1 MSYLANKLAAASRP
15 RFAFD
20 ESYLR
25 HWLPMTKTGLDAIQA
40 DVKYSHAANFDSESA
55 DKETT
60 GLVFAGY
67 EPWIADHP
75 RYAADGAMSRHRA
88 VRDTGSLAY
97 EPLNVYTADPNE
109 GIHIPPPERYE
120 TDAKGVTFAIWMKPT
135 EHIADHD
142 ILFAQNGTANFLP
155 YAATNDR
162 VDGWGITIGEMG
174 KIAVHWGDGG
184 DFSYQTE
191 TYDTAAD
198 FAVGEWHRIVVSL
211 YFPTPSRCYS
221 KVWVDK
227 KPQTMYSNYGYDVQ
241 RKTINPY
248 QTPKAC
254 VNMAGTWADMMIWTL
269 DMTQKEVNA
278 DYSYDFVSPFANY
291 MNDMRHYSAVPMK
304 EIDRTSGTAYVD
316 PVFDLNWYTTERLR
330 MLTATDVVIGL
341 VEPTVAALPYMP
353 ITTGMTAHFYDNT
366 SRSNMAVG
374 GMWMFLRA
382 DASNAGSVTYLH
394 EHSKAG
400 QGNLRIRLNADGKI
414 RMSLNDTIGYDGNR
428 GFLELTSVSAVL
440 PYDQDVL
447 VAWYCN
453 GSNWFFYIEGQG
465 SIAMVET
472 TNTITAGTGLTQAAW
487 YTRFGTGTSGVIA
500 SPMMEAAIGG
510 PNKTTGRLYGIG
522 VSDRQWNTP
531 WLDGLGTSIREG
543 SVLYKPFNHNILS

>member
-1 MSYLANKLAAASRP
+1 MSYLANKLLAASSP
-15 RFAFD
+15 KFSFD
-20 ESYLR
+20 QQFLQ
-25 HWLPMTKTGLDAIQA
+25 HWLPMTKTGLDALQE
-40 DVKYSHAANFDSESA
+40 DVKYSLAANFDSEA
-55 DKETT
+55 AGKETA
-60 GLVFAGY
+60 GLVFSGY

-75 RYAADGAMSRHRA
+75 RYAAEGAKSRHRA
-88 VRDTGSLAY
+88 IRDTGSLAH
-97 EPLNVYTADPNE
+97 EPLHVATLGGSSD
-109 GIHIPPPERYE
+109 GIFIPSP
-120 TDAKGVTFAIWMKPT
+120 DGNGGVTFAIWMKPT

-142 ILFAQNGTANFLP
+142 VLFTQNGTADFDP
-155 YAATNDR
+155 YDPVSPRAY
-162 VDGWGITIGEMG
+162 GWGITIGEMG
-174 KIAVHWGDGG
+174 KVAVHWGNGVANN
-184 DFSYQTE
+184 FETH
-191 TYDTAAD
+191 TYDTTAD
-198 FAVGEWHRIVVSL
+198 FTVGQWHRIVVTI
-211 YFPTPSRCYS
+211 YDNFPNYS
-221 KVWVDK
+221 TQVFIDK
-227 KPQTMYSNYGYDVQ
+227 KAQVRESVNGSWPVASSQSVSQ
-241 RKTINPY
+241 E
-248 QTPKAC
+248 PKAC
-254 VNMAGTWADMMIWTL
+254 MNMAGTWANLMIWTIE
-269 DMTQKEVNA
+269 MTQKEVNA
-278 DYSYDFVSPFANY
+278 DYGYDFVTPFANY

-330 MLTATDVVIGL
+330 MLTATDVDIGL
-341 VEPTVAALPYMP
+341 VEPTIAALPYMP
-353 ITTGMTAHFYDNT
+353 ITTGMTAHFYDTT
-366 SRSNMAVG
+366 SRSNTAVG

-414 RMSLNDTIGYDGNR
+414 RMSLNDTIGYDGNK

-472 TNTITAGTGLTQAAW
+472 TNTITAGVGLTQAAW
-487 YTRFGTGTSGVIA
+487 YTRFGTGTSGVLA
-500 SPMMEAAIGG
+500 SPMMEAALGG

-543 SVLYKPFNHNILS
+543 TVPYKPFNHNILS